1 MHGALIPLF
10 HTRMAIPNPEL
21 LIIYGG
27 PVLAVLALWW
37 LVERMDRIINYLFP
51 HLEWE
56 KSLGWL
62 NIRAERRAK
71 TALRWIGYAFYLLLA
86 GLLYAIVRLADAF
99 PPLSEWSDPDV
110 FGDLVLEVPALI
122 VCLGIWVL
130 YLGGVLRPRL
140 RTEREE
146 AGLKKFRAQMA
157 ELEKEREMYGE
168 TPSRIKQPLRKPR
181 ANAPI
186 GAIPPTRTRRRDHP
200 GG

>member
-1 MHGALIPLF
+1 MFGQLIPLG

-21 LIIYGG
+21 LIVYGG
-27 PVLAVLALWW
+27 PVLAVLVLWW
-37 LVERMDRIINYLFP
+37 LAERTDRIIHYLFP
-51 HLEWE
+51 NLEWE

-62 NIRAERRAK
+62 NIKAERRAK
-71 TALRWIGYAFYLLLA
+71 AALRWIGYAFYLLLA

-110 FGDLVLEVPALI
+110 LGDLLVEIPAL
-122 VCLGIWVL
+122 VACLGIWLL
-130 YLGGVLRPRL
+130 YLGGVLLPRI

-157 ELEKEREMYGE
+157 ELEKEREMYGH
-168 TPSRIKQPLRKPR
+168 PHSRVKQPPPKPR
-181 ANAPI
+181 TNSPFESVAPQR
-186 GAIPPTRTRRRDHP
+186 PRRRGHP